1 MISSY
6 LSSSNPP
13 DRAEKIRE
21 THFLTL
27 ANLRTGE
34 IDNPHLTTSTSYTTQ
49 MLARLASGSTPVK
62 LTKSMLTMEV
72 VLHGVLTTMDRREA
86 DRPAN
91 SF

>member
-1 MISSY
+1 MISSR
-6 LSSSNPP
+6 LESSSPP
-13 DRAEKIRE
+13 DSAEKITE
-21 THFLTL
+21 TLFLTL

-34 IDNPHLTTSTSYTTQ
+34 IDNAHLTTYTSYTTQ

-72 VLHGVLTTMDRREA
+72 ILHGVRTTMDRREA

-91 SF
+91 SL